1 VYKQL
6 SEESIMHSQ
15 SFIYQSETEVLEAAA
30 GFIKERFKRSETFT
44 SALDAQNFLNLR
56 LGYQE
61 REVFAV
67 LFLDSQHRLIEYQEL
82 FFGTIDAAAV
92 YPREVIKAALDHN
105 AAAVIFSHNHPS
117 GVSQPSQ
124 ADIAITEKLKKALDL
139 IDVRTL
145 DHIIIGEDT
154 FSFAESGYL

>member
-1 VYKQL
+1 
-6 SEESIMHSQ
+6 
-15 SFIYQSETEVLEAAA
+15 
-30 GFIKERFKRSETFT
+30 
-44 SALDAQNFLNLR
+44 

-92 YPREVIKAALDHN
+92 YPREVVKAALDHN

-124 ADIAITEKLKKALDL
+124 ADIAITEKLKKALNL

-145 DHIIIGEDT
+145 DHIIIGEDI

>member
-1 VYKQL
+1 
-6 SEESIMHSQ
+6 MHSQ
-15 SFIYQSETEVLEAAA
+15 SFNYQSEAEVLEAAA

-44 SALDAQNFLNLR
+44 SALDAQSFLNLR

-92 YPREVIKAALDHN
+92 YPREVIKAALHHN
-105 AAAVIFSHNHPS
+105 AAAVIFSNNHPS

-124 ADIAITEKLKKALDL
+124 ADISITDKLKKALDL

-145 DHIIIGEDT
+145 DHIIVGEET
-154 FSFAESGYL
+154 FSFAENGYL

>member
-1 VYKQL
+1 
-6 SEESIMHSQ
+6 MHSE

-67 LFLDSQHRLIEYQEL
+67 LFLDSQHRLIQYQEL

-92 YPREVIKAALDHN
+92 YPREVVKAALHHN

-124 ADIAITEKLKKALDL
+124 ADISITDKLKKALDL

>member
-1 VYKQL
+1 VHKQP
-6 SEESIMHSQ
+6 SEESIMHSET
-15 SFIYQSETEVLEAAA
+15 FIYQSEAEVLEAAA

-92 YPREVIKAALDHN
+92 YPREVIKAALHHN

-124 ADIAITEKLKKALDL
+124 ADISITDKLKKALDL

-145 DHIIIGEDT
+145 DHIIVGEET
-154 FSFAESGYL
+154 FSFAENGYL

>member
-1 VYKQL
+1 
-6 SEESIMHSQ
+6 MHSE

-44 SALDAQNFLNLR
+44 SALDAQHFLNLR

-61 REVFAV
+61 REVFAA

-92 YPREVIKAALDHN
+92 YPREVVKAALDHN

-124 ADIAITEKLKKALDL
+124 ADTAITDKLKKALDL

-145 DHIIIGEDT
+145 DHIIIGEYT

>member
-1 VYKQL
+1 VHKQPL
-6 SEESIMHSQ
+6 EESIMHSQ
-15 SFIYQSETEVLEAAA
+15 SFNYQSEAEVLEAAA

-92 YPREVIKAALDHN
+92 YPREVIKAALHHN

-124 ADIAITEKLKKALDL
+124 ADISITDKLKKALDL

-145 DHIIIGEDT
+145 DHIIVGEET
-154 FSFAESGYL
+154 FSFAENGYL

>member
-1 VYKQL
+1 
-6 SEESIMHSQ
+6 MHSQ